1 MNVFDNIAY
10 PLKIQKV
17 SKSEIKSRVMDTLG
31 VVELD
36 GLDQRMPNQ
45 LSGGQQ
51 QRVALARGLV
61 AAQST
66 PS

>member
-17 SKSEIKSRVMDTLG
+17 SKSEIQSRVMDTLG

-36 GLDQRMPNQ
+36 GLDERMPNQ

-51 QRVALARGLV
+51 QRVALQEV
-61 AAQST
+61 
-66 PS
+66 